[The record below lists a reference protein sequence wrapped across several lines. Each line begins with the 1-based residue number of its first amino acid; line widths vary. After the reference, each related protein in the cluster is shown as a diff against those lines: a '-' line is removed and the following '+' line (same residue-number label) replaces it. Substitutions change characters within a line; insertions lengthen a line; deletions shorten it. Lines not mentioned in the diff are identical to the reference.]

1 MSDPPPAT
9 SRRQAAGAKPK
20 KAASPPKKPPP
31 SKMPPEKRLSR
42 TRKSCPQNL
51 HARIQRSVQ
60 QRMYL
65 VQRPELPAGW
75 EDKPDQPV
83 CEFVVL
89 GSTGNAYKVQLDRVP
104 RCTCPD
110 FVRKEDLC
118 KHVFFVLLKCVGID
132 PQSHLLYQ
140 KAFLTS
146 EIRDLLRQMQGRRT
160 GGAGGGDAVE
170 VSFLHCAC
178 VVLRVVAHL
187 SSRSHLGDHPL
198 CALLYNNTGNS
209 RRTSS
214 LCTGNGSCGGS
225 SRENCGRAAPR

>member
-1 MSDPPPAT
+1 ML
-9 SRRQAAGAKPK
+9 
-20 KAASPPKKPPP
+20 
-31 SKMPPEKRLSR
+31 PEKRLSR

-75 EDKPDQPV
+75 EEKPDLPV
-83 CEFVVL
+83 YEFVVL
-89 GSTGNAYKVQLDRVP
+89 GSTGNAYKVQIDRVP

-132 PQSHLLYQ
+132 PRSHLLYQ

-170 VSFLHCAC
+170 VSFLPCAYGRLL
-178 VVLRVVAHL
+178 VVVSFLSFSPRRPPPLCSTLQQHRQLPPYKQPMHRQRELWRLQLRKFSL
-187 SSRSHLGDHPL
+187 SSPKMTV
-198 CALLYNNTGNS
+198 A
-209 RRTSS
+209 
-214 LCTGNGSCGGS
+214 
-225 SRENCGRAAPR
+225 